1 MINDSVVQAY
11 NRIDSFTKK
20 IDKISKEGIP
30 KEQKKVKR
38 QDSKKGLLSRSDDMN
53 KYNKVEKMSSDESRE
68 QQKLVLGYVLRIREA
83 FEEVKNGRATNIKS

>member
-30 KEQKKVKR
+30 KEQKKVKS

-83 FEEVKNGRATNIKS
+83 FEEVKNGRATNTKS